1 MCLRKKVMKHTATHS
16 ANSRFH
22 QVQEELKNLL
32 SIIMG
37 TVEEAQ
43 ENENFEYLEQNA
55 TSEEE
60 LSIIKELNK
69 SSQALEQKAEVY
81 HHNIGIPSVTKKQTK
96 QSKKEI
102 SVEGKISTIVQP
114 MATQNKEDSKNNRI
128 SRIKDDFDIE
138 H

>member
-1 MCLRKKVMKHTATHS
+1 MKHTATHS

>member
-1 MCLRKKVMKHTATHS
+1 MKHTATHS
-16 ANSRFH
+16 SNSRFQ

-69 SSQALEQKAEVY
+69 SAQSIEQKAENY
-81 HHNIGIPSVTKKQTK
+81 HNSIGIPSAPKKQAK
-96 QSKKEI
+96 QSKKQVTIENN
-102 SVEGKISTIVQP
+102 VSTTIQP
-114 MATQNKEDSKNNRI
+114 IATQNKEDSRSSRI
-128 SRIKDDFDIE
+128 SRIQDDFDIE